1 MPTNLDSLKKKIG
14 CTCSTPCSQTVYFSA
29 MASVASQPAADVSEP
44 TTDVSVVTCGLEW
57 TIGGMEGSG
66 QSTRDRHRPIRWG
79 VRYTGSVSNCQ
90 RIQSIMLSN

>member
-1 MPTNLDSLKKKIG
+1 
-14 CTCSTPCSQTVYFSA
+14 

-66 QSTRDRHRPIRWG
+66 QSTRDRHLFGGGFGTPDQLVTVNESNLSCCRIRP
-79 VRYTGSVSNCQ
+79 TNESSLC
-90 RIQSIMLSN
+90 SDS